1 MFSHIF
7 SWKDSKTYLSLGIPP
22 ERVFTVGKKGK
33 RNVVYDETEMSV
45 EREKKKNKRRF
56 IRIKRKLEEDAEGNS
71 DDEEKH
77 ENEMNSSLH
86 ASLGTHHKIF
96 FPKNLIIS
104 HIQLPHYKHIFLPE
118 ENKTKIKKSAI
129 VSFFY
134 FILPFAY
141 NFSMPNVAIAVLT
154 E

>member
-1 MFSHIF
+1 MQDLAIKKQYSQFIEQHETGNNIYSLILLPIFFYFSLYILFSHIF

-77 ENEMNSSLH
+77 ENEMTFEMLYERVNEFFPPCEPWNSS
-86 ASLGTHHKIF
+86 
-96 FPKNLIIS
+96 
-104 HIQLPHYKHIFLPE
+104 
-118 ENKTKIKKSAI
+118 
-129 VSFFY
+129 
-134 FILPFAY
+134 
-141 NFSMPNVAIAVLT
+141 
-154 E
+154 